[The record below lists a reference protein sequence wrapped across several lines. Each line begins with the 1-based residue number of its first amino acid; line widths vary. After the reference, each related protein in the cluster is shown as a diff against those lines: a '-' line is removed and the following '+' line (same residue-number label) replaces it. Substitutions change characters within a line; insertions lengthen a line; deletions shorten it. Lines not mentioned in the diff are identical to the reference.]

1 MVIIRFA
8 IENPVKIAVGVILL
22 VMFGLLSIYRVR
34 IQLTPD
40 VDRPVITVR
49 TQWTG
54 ASPQEIESEIVDRQ
68 EEKLKNVSGLK
79 KMTSICSENQAEIK
93 LEFPVGINKDTAFRD
108 VSDKLRQVTGY
119 PEEVDEPVMSATDNN
134 MDQTI
139 AWMILYSKNGE
150 DVSHLKTFM
159 EDNVKPLLERAEG
172 ISETPVY
179 GGRQREVQIRIDPYK
194 LAARALSLRNV
205 ERALRRQNSNISA
218 GTIAQG
224 KHDYSF
230 RTLGEYVNLRDVEDT
245 VIAYR
250 KGGPVLI
257 RDIATV
263 VDGFKKPVSFVRS
276 KGRPV
281 MAMPARRETGA
292 NVIKA
297 MANLNKQL
305 QLVNREILGPR
316 GLGLEL
322 TQVYDET
329 TYIWSA
335 IWLVIK
341 NIFLG
346 GFLAVAV
353 LILFLRS
360 GSATGIIAAAIPI
373 SVVGTLLVITLLN
386 RSLNVVL
393 LAGMAFAVG
402 MVVDN
407 AIVVLENIYRHRSMG
422 KNKVEAALDG
432 AKEVWGAVLASTL
445 TTMAVFL
452 PIITIQEE
460 AGQLFKDIA
469 IAIASAVGLSLIV
482 SVLVIPPLAA
492 RFFDLPNTN
501 PQSPIGNPQS
511 AIANRHG
518 CSRCG
523 CRRWSRR
530 SISASA
536 GGSLSW
542 PGCPVW
548 RSSVAGN

>member
-1 MVIIRFA
+1 MGIIRFA
-8 IENPVKIAVGVILL
+8 IDNPVKIAVGVILL
-22 VMFGLLSIYRVR
+22 TLFGLLSIYRVR

-49 TQWTG
+49 TNWTG

-68 EEKLKNVSGLK
+68 EEKLKSVSGLK
-79 KMTSICSENQAEIK
+79 KMTSTCSANQAEIK
-93 LEFPVGINKDTAFRD
+93 LEFPVGINRDTAFRD

-119 PEEVDEPVMSATDNN
+119 PQEVDEPVMSATDNN
-134 MDQTI
+134 MENTI
-139 AWMILYSKNGE
+139 AWMILYAKEGE

-179 GGRQREVQIRIDPYK
+179 GGREREVQIEIDPYK
-194 LAARALSLRNV
+194 LAARGLSFRDV
-205 ERALRRQNSNISA
+205 ERALRRQNRNISA

-230 RTLGEYVNLRDVEDT
+230 RTLGEYVKVGDVEDT

-250 KGGPVLI
+250 KGGPVLV
-257 RDIATV
+257 RDVATV
-263 VDGFKKPVSFVRS
+263 IDGFKKPVSFVRS

-297 MANLNKQL
+297 MANLKKQL
-305 QLVNREILGPR
+305 ELVNREILEPR

-335 IWLVIK
+335 IWLVVK
-341 NIFLG
+341 NIFIG
-346 GFLAVAV
+346 GCLAIAV

-360 GSATGIIAAAIPI
+360 GSATLIIAVAIPI
-373 SVVGTLLVITLLN
+373 SVIGTLLVITLLG

-407 AIVVLENIYRHRSMG
+407 AIVVDR
-422 KNKVEAALDG
+422 K
-432 AKEVWGAVLASTL
+432 
-445 TTMAVFL
+445 
-452 PIITIQEE
+452 
-460 AGQLFKDIA
+460 
-469 IAIASAVGLSLIV
+469 
-482 SVLVIPPLAA
+482 SVV
-492 RFFDLPNTN
+492 
-501 PQSPIGNPQS
+501 
-511 AIANRHG
+511 
-518 CSRCG
+518 
-523 CRRWSRR
+523 
-530 SISASA
+530 
-536 GGSLSW
+536 
-542 PGCPVW
+542 
-548 RSSVAGN
+548 